1 MGINISEIVRFQ
13 ELEMTALMGRTIVI
27 DAYNWTYQFLST
39 IRDRFTGEPLRD
51 SKGSTT
57 SHLSGLFYRTAKI
70 LEAGI
75 TPVYVWDGKPPDFKL
90 AEIERRQAGKEAA
103 EELWKEALK
112 KGEVEKVKL
121 YAMQATRLTKDMVE
135 EAKKLLT
142 YMGVSWIQAP
152 SEGEAQCSHMCRKGQ
167 AWATASQDF
176 DSLAFGSP
184 RLIRNLSITGKRKIP
199 RKEQYIN
206 IKPEMLKLEDC
217 LKELGITQDQLI
229 LLGMLVG
236 TDYNTGG
243 IKGIGPK
250 KALDLVK
257 KERTPEN
264 VIKAIE
270 ARWVHES
277 DPMKIFEFFKK
288 PPVEDVEIPRH
299 RLDPQKLKE
308 LMVDEHEFGE
318 ERTQKV
324 IDRLSG
330 AAESQ
335 KQTGLGKFLG

>member
-1 MGINISEIVRFQ
+1 MGINISEIVRFHD
-13 ELEMTALMGRTIVI
+13 LEMTALMGRTIVI

-51 SKGSTT
+51 SKGNVT
-57 SHLSGLFYRTAKI
+57 SHLSGLFYRTAKL

-90 AEIERRQAGKEAA
+90 AEIERRQAGKAAA

-112 KGEVEKVKL
+112 RGELEKVKL

-142 YMGVSWIQAP
+142 HMGVSWVQAP

-184 RLIRNLSITGKRKIP
+184 RLIRNLSITGRRKLA

-206 IKPEMLKLEDC
+206 VKPEMLTLEDC
-217 LKELGITQDQLI
+217 LQELGITQDQLI
-229 LLGMLVG
+229 LLGILVG
-236 TDYNTGG
+236 TDYNQGG

-257 KERTPEN
+257 KEQTVDN
-264 VIKAIE
+264 VLKAVE
-270 ARWVHES
+270 ARWEHES
-277 DPMKIFEFFKK
+277 DPRKIFEFFKK
-288 PPVEDVEIPRH
+288 PPVEDIEIPKH
-299 RLDPQKLKE
+299 KLDTQKLRE
-308 LMVDEHEFGE
+308 FMVDIHEFSE
-318 ERTQKV
+318 ERVKGT

-330 AAESQ
+330 AAEAQ
-335 KQTGLGKFLG
+335 KQTGLGRFIR

>member
-1 MGINISEIVRFQ
+1 MGINISEIVKFQ

-51 SKGSTT
+51 SKGNTT

-90 AEIERRQAGKEAA
+90 AEIERRQAGRAA
-103 EELWKEALK
+103 AKELWKEAVK
-112 KGEVEKVKL
+112 KGDVEKIKL
-121 YAMQATRLTKDMVE
+121 YAQQAVRLTKDMVE

-142 YMGVSWIQAP
+142 YMGISWIQAP

-184 RLIRNLSITGKRKIP
+184 RLIRNLSITGKRKLP

-206 IKPEMLKLEDC
+206 VKPEMLVLEDA
-217 LKELGITQDQLI
+217 LKELGINQDQLI
-229 LLGMLVG
+229 LLGILVG

-257 KERTPEN
+257 KEKTFEN
-264 VIKAIE
+264 VMKAVE
-270 ARWVHES
+270 ARWEHES
-277 DPMKIFEFFKK
+277 DPMKIFEFFKN
-288 PPVEDVEIPRH
+288 PPAEDVEIKKE
-299 RLDPQKLKE
+299 KLQPDKLIE
-308 LMVDEHEFGE
+308 LMVEEHEFGQ
-318 ERTQKV
+318 ERMQKV

-335 KQTGLGKFLG
+335 KQTGLAKFLG